1 MKDLM
6 TLLQERA
13 GVQAAV
19 AALAAKESGG
29 TALSAEEVAEF
40 TKLSAQFDD
49 LSAHIDRIKAAE
61 RMAATVAKPLTGSLA
76 AQPKQAE
83 RKAGESLGIIVRSLV
98 SAGGDPRAAAHY
110 AETQCH
116 APDIAAALNTG
127 TGSAGGFIIPPG
139 YVPEVIEL
147 LRPASV
153 VRKLGARPVPMP
165 SGTLTMPR
173 HTAGSTANYV
183 TEGADA
189 QTSQPAFG
197 PLNLSKKKLVA
208 LVPVSND
215 LIRFSSPAAN
225 SLVRDDIVQGIGT
238 REDQAFIRDDGSNN
252 TPTGLR
258 YQAMGSAVI
267 PANATANVQN
277 VKNDLGKAELSLLN
291 GNVKMIQPGWILS
304 PRSLIFLQNLV
315 DGNGNHVFPEI
326 AAGML
331 RNKPYAVTTSI
342 PDNLGAGG
350 DESEIYLV
358 DFNDAIIGEATGLI
372 IDISKEGTYMEA
384 GKLVSAFSRDETL
397 VRAITEHDFGMRHIP
412 SVAVLTAVKW
422 KP

>member
-40 TKLSAQFDD
+40 SKLSAQFDD
-49 LSAHIDRIKAAE
+49 LSAQIDRIKAAE
-61 RMAATVAKPLTGSLA
+61 RMAATVAKPVTGSLP
-76 AQPKQAE
+76 AQPKQAD
-83 RKAGESLGIIVRSLV
+83 RKPGDSLAIIVRSLA
-98 SAGGDPRAAAHY
+98 SSMGDPRAAAHY

-139 YVPEVIEL
+139 YVPEVIDL

-153 VRKLGARPVPMP
+153 VRKLGARPIPMP

-173 HTAGSTANYV
+173 HTAGSSAGYI
-183 TEGADA
+183 TEGTDA
-189 QTSQPAFG
+189 TPSQPTFG
-197 PLNLSKKKLVA
+197 QLSLSKKKLVA

-215 LIRFSSPAAN
+215 LIRFSSPSAN
-225 SLVRDDIVQGIGT
+225 TLVRDDIVQGIGT

-258 YQAMGSAVI
+258 YQAAAGALI
-267 PANATANVQN
+267 PANATVNVQN

-291 GNVKMIQPGWILS
+291 GNVKMIQPGWIMS
-304 PRSLIFLQNLV
+304 PRTLVFLQNLV

-326 AAGML
+326 ASGTL

-342 PDNLGAGG
+342 PDNLGVGG
-350 DESEIYLV
+350 DESEVYLV

-372 IDISKEGTYMEA
+372 IDISKEGTYKVGAE
-384 GKLVSAFSRDETL
+384 LVSAFSRDETL